1 MLNKKL
7 IYVINHTSL
16 YNHRVKDVVGNTFP
30 SNRHSIN
37 HSILTISIGKGP
49 LRNDGSGSAFL
60 VIIISFE

>member
-1 MLNKKL
+1 MLKKKL

-16 YNHRVKDVVGNTFP
+16 YDYRVKDVVGNTFP

-37 HSILTISIGKGP
+37 HSILTISIGKGL